1 MTHPLKISAISKSFG
16 DRLVLD
22 EVSFSVRKNH
32 IFGFIGLNGVG
43 KTTLIKIILDL
54 LSEDDGFVDIF
65 GVTKIL
71 PESRKKI
78 FYLPEKF
85 SPSPYLKGEE
95 FLRFVLD
102 FHGLKL
108 DLVRLRKLCENLD
121 LPFEILKQKVT
132 KYSKGMVQKLG
143 LIATFLSD
151 ADLVILDEPM
161 SGLDT
166 KARIKLK
173 RELLDYKKRGKTVF
187 FSSHILSDMD
197 EICDEIAGLDAQKI
211 VFTGT
216 PQALKDKH
224 GEDDLD
230 KAFLRQIGERS

>member
-1 MTHPLKISAISKSFG
+1 MTYPLKISKISKSFG
-16 DRLVLD
+16 DRPVLD
-22 EVSFSVRKNH
+22 EVDLIVQKNH

-54 LSEDDGFVDIF
+54 LYEDDGFVEIF
-65 GVTKIL
+65 GVSKIL

-108 DLVRLRKLCENLD
+108 DKARLCALCENLD
-121 LPFEILKQKVT
+121 LPLKMLQQKVT

-173 RELLDYKKRGKTVF
+173 SELLDYKKRGKTVF

-197 EICDEIAGLDAQKI
+197 EICDEIAVLDKQKI
-211 VFTGT
+211 VFSGT
-216 PQALKDKH
+216 PQSFKIKNK
-224 GEDDLD
+224 EDDLD
-230 KAFLRQIGERS
+230 KAFLRQIGEKK

>member
-32 IFGFIGLNGVG
+32 IFGCIGLNGVG

-197 EICDEIAGLDAQKI
+197 EICDEIAVLDAQKI

>member
-1 MTHPLKISAISKSFG
+1 MSDPLKISAISKSFG
-16 DRLVLD
+16 DRVVLD
-22 EVSFSVRKNH
+22 EVDFCVKQGQ

-54 LSEDDGFVDIF
+54 LDEDDGTVTIF
-65 GVTKIL
+65 GVSKNL
-71 PESRKKI
+71 PASRQKL

-85 SPSPYLKGEE
+85 SPSPYLKGDE

-108 DLVRLRKLCENLD
+108 DLERLRELCVNLD
-121 LPFEILKQKVT
+121 FSFEMLRHKVT

-166 KARIKLK
+166 KARINLK
-173 RELLDYKKRGKTVF
+173 RELLEYKKRGKTVF
-187 FSSHILSDMD
+187 FSSHILVDMD
-197 EICDEIAGLDAQKI
+197 EICDEIAVLDVQKI
-211 VFTGT
+211 VFVGS
-216 PQALKDKH
+216 PEAFKAKH
-224 GEDDLD
+224 KQSDLD
-230 KAFLRQIGERS
+230 KAFLRQIGV

>member
-1 MTHPLKISAISKSFG
+1 MIKPLAISKISKSFG
-16 DRLVLD
+16 DKLVLD
-22 EVSFSVRKNH
+22 DVSFEVKKNQ

-54 LSEDDGFVDIF
+54 LDEDNGLVEIF
-65 GVTKIL
+65 AVEKVL
-71 PESRKKI
+71 PSSRKKL

-85 SPSPYLKGEE
+85 SPSPYLQGDE
-95 FLRFVLD
+95 FLRFVLN

-108 DLVRLRKLCENLD
+108 DKERLGDICTNLD
-121 LPFEILKQKVT
+121 FPFEMLKHKVT

-151 ADLVILDEPM
+151 ADLIILDEPM

-173 RELLDYKKRGKTVF
+173 RELLEYKSRGKTVF

-197 EICDEIAGLDAQKI
+197 EICDEIAVLNASKI
-211 VFTGT
+211 VFTGS
-216 PQALKDKH
+216 PEAFKAKH
-224 GEDDLD
+224 KENDLD
-230 KAFLRQIGERS
+230 KAFLREIGEI

>member
-1 MTHPLKISAISKSFG
+1 MANSLKISAISKSFG
-16 DRLVLD
+16 GSLVLD
-22 EVSFSVRKNH
+22 KISFSVRKNH
-32 IFGFIGLNGVG
+32 IFGFIGLNGAG

-54 LSEDDGFVDIF
+54 LDEDDGAVEIF

-71 PESRKKI
+71 PESRRKI

-102 FHGLKL
+102 FHKLKL
-108 DLVRLRKLCENLD
+108 DESRVYELCKNLD
-121 LPFEILKQKVT
+121 FPLEMLKQKVT

-143 LIATFLSD
+143 LIATFLSE

-161 SGLDT
+161 SGLDP

-173 RELLDYKKRGKTVF
+173 RELLAYKNRGKTVF

-197 EICDEIAGLDAQKI
+197 EICDEIAVLDASKI
-211 VFTGT
+211 VFTGSPEGFKEKNKET
-216 PQALKDKH
+216 
-224 GEDDLD
+224 DLD
-230 KAFLRQIGERS
+230 KAFLRQIGEI

>member
-1 MTHPLKISAISKSFG
+1 MTNPLKISAISKSFG
-16 DRLVLD
+16 DKLVLD
-22 EVSFSVRKNH
+22 EVDFCVKKNE

-54 LSEDDGFVDIF
+54 LDEDSGEVKIF

-71 PESRKKI
+71 PEARKKL

-102 FHGLKL
+102 FHAVKL
-108 DLVRLRKLCENLD
+108 DIERLHKLCLNLD
-121 LPFEILKQKVT
+121 FPFEMLKQKVT

-143 LIATFLSD
+143 LIATFLSE
-151 ADLVILDEPM
+151 AELVILDEPM

-173 RELLDYKKRGKTVF
+173 RELLDYKNRGKTVF

-197 EICDEIAGLDAQKI
+197 EICDEIAVLDAQKI
-211 VFTGT
+211 VFVGS
-216 PQALKDKH
+216 PAAFKAKH
-224 GEDDLD
+224 KEVDLD
-230 KAFLRQIGERS
+230 KAFLRQIGE

>member
-1 MTHPLKISAISKSFG
+1 MFQPLKVSAISKSFG

-22 EVSFSVRKNH
+22 AVSFAVPKNY
-32 IFGFIGLNGVG
+32 IFGFIGLNGIG

-54 LSEDDGFVDIF
+54 LSEDDGFVEIF

-95 FLRFVLD
+95 FLHFVLD

-108 DLVRLRKLCENLD
+108 DLARLSALCENFD
-121 LPFEILKQKVT
+121 LPLEMLKQKVT

-197 EICDEIAGLDAQKI
+197 EICDEIAVLDVKKI
-211 VFTGT
+211 VFTGS
-216 PQALKDKH
+216 PQAFKEKH
-224 GEDDLD
+224 KENDLD
-230 KAFLRQIGERS
+230 KAFLRQIGEN